1 MIMFM
6 NKIMFLLS
14 LLLLVTNVYGFW
26 TRINE
31 GHKGVHIRLGKI
43 QPELIDDA
51 CSYIPG
57 WSEIKQVKYIQD
69 TDHVLNINCVSK
81 EGVTVTVPDIEIAN
95 KINPKNIIRI
105 IKDYGFDYDKKLVVY
120 PLAQY
125 MRELCTQRTVD
136 EIEITDFYKLDDLLK
151 SEIQRQVDAI
161 DSGITIDYVR
171 VTSIT
176 IPQKIKDKRLELAEE
191 KAKKILAEEEMKRI
205 QIEKDKAAMISKRD
219 NEILATKEKQEHER
233 KLTEAK
239 AERERRGEVNAML
252 LEETKT
258 SVTRK
263 LLNAEAERDATI
275 IIAQGVKEL
284 HAIPGYVELEATKA
298 IANNT
303 EIIYIGDKLPTTGVI
318 GLPGLSGL
326 TTKKV

>member
-1 MIMFM
+1 MM
-6 NKIMFLLS
+6 NIIFLVVLLS
-14 LLLLVTNVYGFW
+14 VL
-26 TRINE
+26 INSANAFFTTIQE
-31 GHKGVHIRLGKI
+31 GYKGVHSILGQI
-43 QPELIDDA
+43 QPKLIN
-51 CSYIPG
+51 SSSMYMPLYSTI
-57 WSEIKQVKYIQD
+57 QMVKYVQD
-69 TDHVLNINCVSK
+69 TDHVLNVKCVSK
-81 EGVTVTVPDIEIAN
+81 EGVDVNVPDIEIAN
-95 KINPKNIIRI
+95 KINPAYIIPV
-105 IKDYGFDYDKKLVVY
+105 IKQYGFDYDKKLVVN

-151 SEIQRQVDAI
+151 SEIQSQVDAI
-161 DSGITIDYVR
+161 NSGITIDYVR
-171 VTSIT
+171 VTAIS

-191 KAKKILAEEEMKRI
+191 KAKKILEEEQMKRI
-205 QIEKDKAAMISKRD
+205 QIEKDKAAMISRRD

-233 KLTEAK
+233 KLIDAK